1 MTESPNPQNIN
12 IKTANHWGVFVK
24 NNIITAIKIRM
35 KSDTLLKEDKI
46 IGS

>member
-1 MTESPNPQNIN
+1 MNENPNPQNIN

-24 NNIITAIKIRM
+24 NNIIKAIKIRT

>member
-1 MTESPNPQNIN
+1 MTETPNPQNIN

-24 NNIITAIKIRM
+24 NNIIKAIKIRI
-35 KSDTLLKEDKI
+35 KSDTFLKEDKI

>member
-1 MTESPNPQNIN
+1 MNENPNPQNIN

-24 NNIITAIKIRM
+24 NNIIKAIIIRI
-35 KSDTLLKEDKI
+35 KSDTLFKEDKI